1 MMLKIITMAIIASNI
16 LILNQDVP
24 NSIILTALCGL
35 LLSLFISHKTLRNIT
50 KIILLALAMVFLRLH
65 FKTLLVTECGVSF
78 VLILSALKFW
88 ELNEERDHFNMFLI
102 LALSEC
108 SIFLLNPSFL
118 VFSFGLIKML
128 FYFYYILKIRQ
139 YDINLLNPKR
149 MLILILPSMTLA
161 LLLYYTFPRFTQGF
175 INANEMQYIIS
186 GGGSQFHFN
195 QLGPINLSS
204 EQAFKVFGLENSKLP
219 LKILYWRTNVLW
231 QFSNQEWSS
240 SNGNLKLLTPR
251 EVSGP
256 LHYNVEVMQNMKEH
270 LPVLDGASS
279 ISWASQPFVGYS
291 DGSFRLRTISR
302 GNLTYQANSNY
313 FERQQEASPLMIKKG
328 LRLKSE
334 RAAEIKQVL
343 LGEIQERLS
352 DEEKI
357 KLLMRIFKDRNYQ
370 YSTTPPTY
378 NSVEDFLL
386 SGSTGYCS
394 HFAAAF
400 TYLARLSQ
408 LPARIVS
415 GYLGGELNP
424 YDGTLVVREMDAH
437 AWVEVFIAHKGWVKI
452 DPTALVAPERLTM
465 STEEFNNKLNPYITI
480 FNFKI
485 ERDLFKFA
493 IFNNASLWLDSLNTR
508 FSTNILNFDREKQL
522 AFLRSL
528 TPGNL
533 SVGWIF
539 TLSLSTFL
547 ILFWLLFYFY
557 GKKKISPAEK
567 KYMRFLK
574 KMHSLGLSKDD
585 GETISQFKNRCLT
598 SFPEKS
604 NYIEKEVQDYVDYY
618 YKSPSR
624 L

>member
-1 MMLKIITMAIIASNI
+1 
-16 LILNQDVP
+16 
-24 NSIILTALCGL
+24 
-35 LLSLFISHKTLRNIT
+35 
-50 KIILLALAMVFLRLH
+50 
-65 FKTLLVTECGVSF
+65 
-78 VLILSALKFW
+78 
-88 ELNEERDHFNMFLI
+88 
-102 LALSEC
+102 
-108 SIFLLNPSFL
+108 
-118 VFSFGLIKML
+118 ML

-279 ISWASQPFVGYS
+279 ISWASQPFVVYS

-352 DEEKI
+352 DEEKL

-528 TPGNL
+528 IPGNL

-604 NYIEKEVQDYVDYY
+604 DYIEKEVQDYVDYY